1 MSDQVRFT
9 TVADDLLRVV
19 DASRS
24 ALQSMSDAQAAIPR
38 AAGKWSAKQMVG
50 HLIDS
55 AANNHQR
62 FVRAQQG
69 SEHEFP
75 GYVQDHW
82 IAAQHYNDR
91 RWSELT
97 ELWESYN
104 RHVAHVIAHIPDDR
118 LDVICAIGSDPP
130 VTLLFV
136 AQDYV
141 RHLRHHLEQIGWRP

>member
-1 MSDQVRFT
+1 MSDQVQFT
-9 TVADDLLRVV
+9 TVARDLLKAVG
-19 DASRS
+19 ASRP
-24 ALQSMSDAQAAIPR
+24 ALQSMSDAQAGIPR
-38 AAGKWSAKQMVG
+38 ATAKWSAKQVIG

-69 SEHEFP
+69 SAFEFP

-82 IAAQHYNDR
+82 IAMQYYNDR

-118 LDVICAIGSDPP
+118 REVSCAIGADPP
-130 VTLLFV
+130 VTLVFL

-141 RHLRHHLEQIGWRP
+141 RHLRHHLEQIGCRP